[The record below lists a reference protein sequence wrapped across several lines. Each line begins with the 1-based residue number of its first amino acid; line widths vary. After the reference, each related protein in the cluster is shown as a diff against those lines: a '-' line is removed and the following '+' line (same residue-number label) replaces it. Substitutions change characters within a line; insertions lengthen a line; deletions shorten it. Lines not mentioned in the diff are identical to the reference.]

1 LKLREKLNR
10 KPYRQR
16 EEQSLAKKL
25 GENVIKLPVKKKGVT
40 NSEPRKRI
48 KNVDG
53 VKYFNEKQIKLLRRT
68 VRDQA
73 ELDTQKGKVT
83 GMREW
88 MAIDLLTCTGLRV
101 SEAANLRCG
110 DLKLGYAES
119 KIFVRDGKGSV
130 SGHVVVPDS
139 LKKHLKNFLSWKEK
153 MSEPTGEDDHLFVGQ
168 RGAWTSQAIQQIVK
182 KYLKQLGLYENGKS
196 VHALRH
202 SYGVQLYSQEKDL
215 RAVQK
220 QLRHRSIQST
230 LIYAD
235 VTEEDIKDQLKG
247 LWN

>member
-1 LKLREKLNR
+1 MTEKAPGKLVRLALPKKESVPEK
-10 KPYRQR
+10 KQ
-16 EEQSLAKKL
+16 
-25 GENVIKLPVKKKGVT
+25 
-40 NSEPRKRI
+40 RI

-53 VKYFNEKQIKLLRRT
+53 IKYFNEKQIKLLRRT

-73 ELDTQKGKVT
+73 EIDAQKDRVT
-83 GMREW
+83 AVREW
-88 MAIDLLTCTGLRV
+88 MVIDLLTCTGFRV

-119 KIFVRDGKGSV
+119 KIFVRNGKGGI

-139 LKKHLKNFLSWKEK
+139 LKKHLKGFMAWKEN
-153 MSEPTGEDDHLFVGQ
+153 MGEPIEADDHVFVGQ
-168 RGAWTSQAIQQIVK
+168 RGGWTAQAIQQIVK

-202 SYGVQLYSQEKDL
+202 SYGVELYSKEKDL
-215 RAVQK
+215 RTVQK

-235 VTEEDIKDQLKG
+235 VTAEDIQQQLKG

>member
-1 LKLREKLNR
+1 LALKPDGKIVKLAL
-10 KPYRQR
+10 P
-16 EEQSLAKKL
+16 KKES
-25 GENVIKLPVKKKGVT
+25 GAGKKQ
-40 NSEPRKRI
+40 RI

-53 VKYFNEKQIKLLRRT
+53 VKYFNERQIKLLRRT

-73 ELDTQKGKVT
+73 EIDVQKGKVT
-83 GMREW
+83 AVREW
-88 MAIDLLTCTGLRV
+88 LVIDLLTCTGLRV

-119 KIFVRDGKGSV
+119 KIFVRDGKGGI
-130 SGHVVVPDS
+130 SGHVVIPDS
-139 LKKHLKNFLSWKEK
+139 LKKHLKAFLSWKEK
-153 MSEPTGEDDHLFVGQ
+153 NGEPTGDNDHLFIGQ
-168 RGAWTSQAIQQIVK
+168 RGTWSAQAIQQIVK

-202 SYGVQLYSQEKDL
+202 SYGVELYSKEKDL

-235 VTEEDIKDQLKG
+235 VTAEDIKNQVKG

>member
-1 LKLREKLNR
+1 M
-10 KPYRQR
+10 
-16 EEQSLAKKL
+16 
-25 GENVIKLPVKKKGVT
+25 
-40 NSEPRKRI
+40 RI
-48 KNVDG
+48 KNVDAI
-53 VKYFNEKQIKLLRRT
+53 KYFNVKQIKLLRRT

-73 ELDTQKGKVT
+73 EIDIQKANVT
-83 GMREW
+83 AVREW

-101 SEAANLRCG
+101 SEAADLRCG

-119 KIFVRDGKGSV
+119 KLFVRDGKGGI

-139 LKKHLKNFLSWKEK
+139 LKKHLKGFIAWKEK
-153 MSEPTGEDDHLFVGQ
+153 IGEPTGEDDHLFIGQ
-168 RGAWTSQAIQQIVK
+168 RGAWTAQAIQQIVK
-182 KYLKQLGLYENGKS
+182 KYLKGLGLYENGKS

-202 SYGVQLYSQEKDL
+202 SYGVELYSKEKDL

-235 VTEEDIKDQLKG
+235 VTEQDLQNQVKG
-247 LWN
+247 LWG

>member
-1 LKLREKLNR
+1 MAEKPVGKIVRLVL
-10 KPYRQR
+10 P
-16 EEQSLAKKL
+16 KKADNP
-25 GENVIKLPVKKKGVT
+25 EKKH
-40 NSEPRKRI
+40 RI

-73 ELDTQKGKVT
+73 ELDVQKGKVT
-83 GMREW
+83 AIREW
-88 MAIDLLTCTGLRV
+88 LVIDLLTCTGLRV

-119 KIFVRDGKGSV
+119 KIFVRDGKGGI

-139 LKKHLKNFLSWKEK
+139 LKKHLKGFLAWKAK
-153 MSEPTGEDDHLFVGQ
+153 VGEPTGKDDHLFVGQ
-168 RGAWTSQAIQQIVK
+168 RGPWTAQAIQQIVK

-202 SYGVQLYSQEKDL
+202 SYGVELYSKEKDL

-235 VTEEDIKDQLKG
+235 VTEQDLQNHVKG
-247 LWN
+247 LWG